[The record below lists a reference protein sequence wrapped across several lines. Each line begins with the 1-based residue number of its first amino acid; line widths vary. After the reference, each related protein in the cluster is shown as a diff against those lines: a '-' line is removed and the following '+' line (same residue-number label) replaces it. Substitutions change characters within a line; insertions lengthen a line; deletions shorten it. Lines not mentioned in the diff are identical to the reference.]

1 MTKKHGRA
9 EIRFKLEHDL
19 YDAAEEAFR
28 EAGLSIETGLTELE
42 ASKLLPADSRA
53 YADGSKFDAVWSSAC
68 AWPSATFFLEHLGNV
83 IEVSCKLAE
92 GKHGMGYYNIFHGSP
107 LGGHLK
113 ADAVK
118 TIGFITLPFMGRE
131 SHFLAFFNEEGESMF
146 QVYVGR
152 ENHQLI
158 PEARDAFLAL
168 KAELGAA

>member
-1 MTKKHGRA
+1 MTEKTMEEKV
-9 EIRFKLEHDL
+9 
-19 YDAAEEAFR
+19 AAV
-28 EAGLSIETGLTELE
+28 LSSKAPATLKTLAAATGLTELE

-113 ADAVK
+113 AVSSRFPSWDAKATSSRSSMKKANRCSRSMWAVR
-118 TIGFITLPFMGRE
+118 TI
-131 SHFLAFFNEEGESMF
+131 S
-146 QVYVGR
+146 
-152 ENHQLI
+152 
-158 PEARDAFLAL
+158 
-168 KAELGAA
+168 

>member
-1 MTKKHGRA
+1 MTEKTMEEKV
-9 EIRFKLEHDL
+9 
-19 YDAAEEAFR
+19 AAV
-28 EAGLSIETGLTELE
+28 LSSKAPATLKTLAAATGLTELE

-68 AWPSATFFLEHLGNV
+68 AWPSATFFLEPLGNV